1 MRLDRV
7 WTARVDGSASAT
19 SHIVKT
25 DPCAWCSVLVR
36 SPNLRAISIT
46 VEQYKHQKWV
56 LLAVWTN
63 VACVQ
68 NWSDRSPLTV
78 SLSWQDNI

>member
-1 MRLDRV
+1 MTLDPAQAARL
-7 WTARVDGSASAT
+7 DGSASAT

-36 SPNLRAISIT
+36 SPNLRAIT
-46 VEQYKHQKWV
+46 LEQHKHQKWV

-68 NWSDRSPLTV
+68 NWGRNYRPHAW
-78 SLSWQDNI
+78 LSWQDNI

>member
-1 MRLDRV
+1 MTLDPAQAARL
-7 WTARVDGSASAT
+7 DGSASAT

-36 SPNLRAISIT
+36 SPNLLAIT
-46 VEQYKHQKWV
+46 LEQHKHWKCL
-56 LLAVWTN
+56 LLAVCTN
-63 VACVQ
+63 VATVCKPEGTE
-68 NWSDRSPLTV
+68 PLTV

>member
-1 MRLDRV
+1 MTLDPAQAARL
-7 WTARVDGSASAT
+7 DGSASAT

-36 SPNLRAISIT
+36 SPNLLAIT
-46 VEQYKHQKWV
+46 LEQHKHWKCL
-56 LLAVWTN
+56 LLAVCTN

-68 NWSDRSPLTV
+68 N
-78 SLSWQDNI
+78 

>member
-1 MRLDRV
+1 MTLDPAQAARL
-7 WTARVDGSASAT
+7 DGSASAT

-36 SPNLRAISIT
+36 SPNLRAIT
-46 VEQYKHQKWV
+46 LEQHKHQKWV

-68 NWSDRSPLTV
+68 KWSDRSQLTV